1 MTARARARVRAPP
14 LPLTSPS
21 LTLTLSLRLP
31 SYDVRTTET
40 VVLTVPYG
48 VLLSQQRPAGEVAFA
63 VEAVAGTAVLEGTVL
78 PVAAE
83 RLLNTLGQAAQ
94 SFTVT
99 LTGDVWDPAIGLTAG
114 AHTQGFIAGL
124 ASAQAEPA
132 GWNAVVRPALSHA
145 HLLRLSDTVLRVALP
160 ARAAYD
166 ISQPETVTLTLT
178 LTFTLTLTLT
188 LTPTLPRTLTR
199 CPPMTSTRPRRCAA
213 QCRAPPSWAARR
225 SSPRSRSR
233 SSRRAAPAAC
243 RAGGTLTLTPG
254 LSLTLSLTR

>member
-1 MTARARARVRAPP
+1 M
-14 LPLTSPS
+14 
-21 LTLTLSLRLP
+21 
-31 SYDVRTTET
+31 RTTET

-178 LTFTLTLTLT
+178 LTWTLTLPLPLPLPLTLTLA
-188 LTPTLPRTLTR
+188 LSRSHSPSRRRR
-199 CPPMTSTRPRRCAA
+199 CSPASPSPPRPRSSSPPRAALPCCAA
-213 QCRAPPSWAARR
+213 RTWP
-225 SSPRSRSR
+225 
-233 SSRRAAPAAC
+233 
-243 RAGGTLTLTPG
+243 T
-254 LSLTLSLTR
+254 